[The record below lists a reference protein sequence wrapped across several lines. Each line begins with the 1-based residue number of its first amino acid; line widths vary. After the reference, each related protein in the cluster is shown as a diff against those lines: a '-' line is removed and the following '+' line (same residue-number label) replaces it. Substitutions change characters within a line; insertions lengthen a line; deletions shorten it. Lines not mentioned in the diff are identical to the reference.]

1 MSLIKQL
8 QIMLLI
14 MFTLIFSGN
23 FLISVND
30 SQQYL
35 RTASF
40 SKAQDTATALA
51 LALGPLVKHIE
62 DPKIES
68 IIKAVGDRGFFKEIR
83 LDAIAVPLSATQL
96 LNTASQTEFS
106 DAGWQL
112 KQVATNKDLGI
123 ITTNLDQLDLASQL
137 AALEYDVTA
146 KKQTQFIKWLHF
158 LPAPNFNNNTQIK
171 IDFSAVKDGVSSN
184 GSAIVTID
192 TLVANDTRDTKFEQT
207 PDWFIA
213 MFPIDLKPAQVEV
226 SDGWNVVAILS
237 VSANPADAYDRLYQH
252 ATQASLYSF
261 LALVISMTVLSL
273 FIRWILTP
281 LQRIRSLASQI
292 AVGDFATIDSVP
304 KTTEL
309 KSVTLAM
316 NEMSEKLSHF
326 VSKLNNDID
335 HINQQLNTDKLT
347 NLALK
352 PMFDDKL
359 KQLLNLEHSGYV
371 FILRI
376 NDLKSIA
383 TNNDKSYVDDLIE
396 QFVNTLNDTLKQ
408 QSPSH
413 CQYFCYRFIGAEFS
427 IILQNANY
435 QDASA
440 LTVELSEQ
448 YNQLAH
454 KLGYNDITHMG
465 GCPFNHLSDFDT
477 LLASAY
483 EALESSKQ
491 IGPNQAYVFKNSQQG
506 RDLKQWRQLVE
517 QCVNTGD
524 FNVDYVNPCFK
535 LNAELAHSSIH
546 NPCVM
551 VEAFTK
557 VADQQGQPVAMATFV
572 SIAEKYHHSAMLDQ
586 QVITKIIANIKQEKW
601 QHQVLVNLSIP
612 SLGDIK
618 FIDWL
623 EEQLTET
630 PELAS
635 QLLFSLSAYAVAD
648 NLELFKRFSDLIH
661 GFCGQVIIKRY
672 DAQLLPLSVIQTI
685 RVDAIRLAF
694 EHTLGIAH
702 DSEKQQ
708 FVGKMQEFSK
718 LFNIKLY
725 TENVTTE
732 QDLLMLNNIGLYAAS
747 RDQQNMLIQN
757 EQAKQEAKESSS

>member
-8 QIMLLI
+8 QILLLV

-51 LALGPLVKHIE
+51 LALGPLAKHID

-83 LDAIAVPLSATQL
+83 LDAIAAQLSAKQL
-96 LNTASQTEFS
+96 LNAAAQAKFHDS
-106 DAGWQL
+106 GWQL
-112 KQVATNKDLGI
+112 EKVTTPNKLGL
-123 ITTNLDQLDLASQL
+123 ITTNLDQLDLAAQL
-137 AALEYDVTA
+137 AALEHDIITNP
-146 KKQTQFIKWLHF
+146 QPQILQWLHF
-158 LPAPNFNNNTQIK
+158 LPTTDFINGSEIVIN
-171 IDFSAVKDGVSSN
+171 FSATKGNKRETGHALVP
-184 GSAIVTID
+184 ID
-192 TLVANDTRDTKFEQT
+192 TLVVNDTRDSKFEQT

-213 MFPIDLKPAQVEV
+213 MFPISLKPATVEV
-226 SDGWNVVAILS
+226 SDGWNVVATLS
-237 VSANPADAYDRLYQH
+237 VSANPADAYNRLYQH
-252 ATQASLYSF
+252 ATQAGLYSL
-261 LALVISMTVLSL
+261 LALALSIAVLSI
-273 FIRWILTP
+273 FISWILTP
-281 LQRIRSLASQI
+281 LQRIRSLAAQI
-292 AVGDFATIDSVP
+292 AIGDFATIDAIP

-326 VSKLNNDID
+326 VSKLNSDID

-352 PMFDDKL
+352 PMFDDNL
-359 KQLLNLEHSGYV
+359 KQLLNLEHHGYV

-383 TNNDKSYVDDLIE
+383 TNNEKNYVDNLISE
-396 QFVNTLNDTLKQ
+396 FVDTLTDTLEQ

-413 CQYFCYRFIGAEFS
+413 CQYFAYRFIGAEFAV
-427 IILQNANY
+427 ILKNASY
-435 QDASA
+435 QDA
-440 LTVELSEQ
+440 TIFTTELCQQ

-454 KLGYNDITHMG
+454 KLGYNDITHIG
-465 GCPFNHLSDFDT
+465 VCPFNHLSDFDT
-477 LLASAY
+477 LLDSAY

-491 IGPNQAYVFKNSQQG
+491 VGPNQAYIFKKSQQE
-506 RDLKQWRQLVE
+506 RDLKQWQQLVG
-517 QCVNTGD
+517 QCVNSGD

-557 VADQQGQPVAMATFV
+557 VTDEQGHPVAMATFV
-572 SIAEKYHHSAMLDQ
+572 SIAEKYHYSAMFDQ

-612 SLGDIK
+612 SLDDIK

-635 QLLFSLSAYAVAD
+635 QLLFSLPAYAVAD
-648 NLELFKRFSDLIH
+648 NIELFKRFSDLIH

-694 EHTLGIAH
+694 EHTLGIAN
-702 DSEKQQ
+702 DSAKQQ
-708 FVGKMQEFSK
+708 FVEKMQEFSA

-732 QDLLMLNNIGLYAAS
+732 QDLLMLNKIGLYAAS
-747 RDQQNMLIQN
+747 RDKKNTN
-757 EQAKQEAKESSS
+757 TKSEPAEY